1 MTTLSKTTLA
11 SALLGAAT
19 LAAVALGT
27 ATAFAQSGPAPVPE
41 FENEKCFGI
50 VKAGKNDC
58 QFSSGSCAGTATADS
73 LPDTWVYLPAGTCDK
88 IIGAS
93 LTPLT

>member
-1 MTTLSKTTLA
+1 MTMLYNTTLA

-41 FENEKCFGI
+41 WENEKCFGV

-58 QFSSGSCAGTATADS
+58 QFSSGSCAGTSNADS
-73 LPDTWVYLPAGTCDK
+73 LKDTWVYVPAGTCEK
-88 IIGAS
+88 IVGAS
-93 LTPLT
+93 LEPLT

>member
-11 SALLGAAT
+11 SALFGAAAIFALT
-19 LAAVALGT
+19 AAQGI
-27 ATAFAQSGPAPVPE
+27 AQAGPAAVPE

-58 QFSSGSCAGTATADS
+58 QFSGGSCAGTASADS
-73 LPDTWVYLPAGTCDK
+73 LPDTWVYLPAGTCGK

-93 LTPLT
+93 LEAM